1 MYHGR
6 PLPALARAWCALPLV
21 LALGACATNPVSGK
35 RELALISV
43 PQEIELGKNA
53 AQQAAQTYGLVNDP
67 ELQAYVSQL
76 GKQLAA
82 NSERP
87 ELPWSFAVVDDPTP
101 NAFALPGGFIFV
113 TRGLLA
119 IMNSEAELATVV
131 GHEIGHV
138 TARHSVNQMSKAQI
152 AQLGLG
158 VGMILSPELAQLG
171 DLAGQGL
178 QLLFLKY
185 GRDDERQADELG
197 FKYALGQNYDVGEM
211 ANTFRALQRSSE
223 LAGAS
228 RLPNWMASHPAEPER
243 IATVERR
250 VAALPAPVTP
260 RKKNREEFL
269 RQVDGLVYGND
280 PRAGFF
286 RQGTFYHPELA
297 FQFTV
302 PADWKTQNATSAVI
316 AISPQQDAA
325 FQLTLAEGG
334 TTPEAA
340 TQKFVSQQGLQAAQ
354 PTRQDFNGQPA
365 LVTEFAAQTQQ
376 GVVQGY
382 VAFVSYGGRVY
393 QMVSYAPQPAFQNRA
408 REFQRILS
416 SFGPVKDKSVLQVQA
431 QKLAVVKLDRS
442 TTFAAFAKAQ
452 GGDVPLEQ
460 LAVMNAIEDPNRTI
474 PAGTMLKKV
483 VGRKP

>member
-1 MYHGR
+1 MTHGR
-6 PLPALARAWCALPLV
+6 SLRASARLWCAFPLA

-35 RELALISV
+35 RELALISE
-43 PQEIELGKNA
+43 PQEIALGRNA
-53 AQQAAQTYGLVNDP
+53 AQQAAQTYGLVKDP
-67 ELQAYVSQL
+67 ELQNYVSTL
-76 GKQLAA
+76 GRQLAA

-87 ELPWSFAVVDDPTP
+87 QLPWSFAVVDDPTP

-119 IMNSEAELATVV
+119 LMNSEAELATVV

-185 GRDDERQADELG
+185 GRDDERQSDELG
-197 FKYALGQNYDVGEM
+197 FKYALAQGYDVGEM

-243 IATVERR
+243 IASVERR
-250 VAALPAPVTP
+250 VAALPPTPTP
-260 RKKNREEFL
+260 RRKNREEYL
-269 RQVDGLVYGND
+269 RRVDGLVYGDD

-302 PADWKTQNATSAVI
+302 PADWKTQNATSAVM

-325 FQLTLAEGG
+325 FQLTLAEG
-334 TTPEAA
+334 TDSPEAA
-340 TQKFVSQQGLQAAQ
+340 TQKFVAQQGLQAAQ
-354 PTRQDFNGQPA
+354 PARQTFNGQPA
-365 LVTEFAAQTQQ
+365 VVTEFAAQAQQ

-382 VAFVSYGGRVY
+382 VAFVSYGGKVY
-393 QMVSYAPQPAFQNRA
+393 QMVAYAPQAAFANKA
-408 REFQRILS
+408 RGFQQILS
-416 SFGPVKDKSVLQVQA
+416 SFGPLKDKAILQVQP
-431 QKLAVVKLDRS
+431 QKLAVAKLDRP
-442 TTFAAFAKAQ
+442 TTLAAFAKAQ
-452 GGDVPLEQ
+452 GGEVPLEQ
-460 LAVMNAIEDPNRTI
+460 LALINGVDDPNRTL
-474 PAGTMLKKV
+474 PAGTLLKRV
-483 VGRKP
+483 TGRKP